1 MKKARIG
8 LFSLIVLCFS
18 IVGALAQT
26 SNIVKTD
33 LSQAEID
40 RIIKTFTANEANF
53 REALKV
59 YAFNRNAMI
68 QTIGIGGQISGV
80 YRRDSFMTFKDDGS
94 RFERILYAP
103 VPTLTEITIS
113 AEDIDN
119 LSGVNPFAIE
129 PQYVNN
135 YNFTFLGK
143 EKIDELDLYV
153 FDVTP
158 KVLPDWK
165 KTSLKYFSGR
175 IWIDDRDLMLVK
187 SKGKAVPEGKQRFPV
202 METWRDNVDG
212 KYWFP
217 AFSSSD
223 DDLVFDNGQV
233 VKIHVRVTYK
243 NYRVGRSEVKILDDE
258 EEVKEETKPTPTP
271 SPSPKKP

>member
-1 MKKARIG
+1 MKKTLFG
-8 LFSLIVLCFS
+8 LIILCFPMIFAS
-18 IVGALAQT
+18 AQT
-26 SNIVKTD
+26 SNIVKTN

-40 RIIKTFTANEANF
+40 RIVKTFTDNEGKF

-68 QTIGIGGQISGV
+68 ATVGMGGQISGV
-80 YRRDSFMTFKDDGS
+80 YQRDSFLTFKEDGT
-94 RFERILYAP
+94 RFEKILYAP
-103 VPTLTEITIS
+103 VPTIKEITVT

-119 LSGVNPFAIE
+119 LGGIDPFAIE
-129 PQYVNN
+129 PQFVAN
-135 YNFTFLGK
+135 YNFTYLGK

-153 FDVTP
+153 FDVAP

-175 IWIDDRDLMLVK
+175 IWVDDRDLMIVK
-187 SKGKAVPEGKQRFPV
+187 SKGKAVPEGKQRFPI

-217 AFSSSD
+217 ALSTSD
-223 DDLVFDNGQV
+223 DTPVFDNGQA
-233 VKIHVRVTYK
+233 VKMRVRVSYK
-243 NYRVGRSEVKILDDE
+243 NYRVGRTEVIILDDDE
-258 EEVKEETKPTPTP
+258 PAEETKPTPTA
-271 SPSPKKP
+271 SPTPTKKP